1 MKRETTMKKTVVV
14 YKSFYGS
21 SKKYAEWLS
30 GEIGCD
36 MLERKEVSCERLA
49 DYDTIVLIGGLY
61 AGGMMGI
68 DLVTRSFDM
77 TEGKDIVLI
86 TCGIADVANRENVE
100 NIRKSLEKALKEKTD
115 KVKIFHVRGGLDY
128 SKMNFVHRT
137 MMKALVLS
145 LKAKAQDKLTDEDR
159 EIIATYGKKTDFT
172 DKEYLR
178 APIEYIKSL

>member
-1 MKRETTMKKTVVV
+1 
-14 YKSFYGS
+14 
-21 SKKYAEWLS
+21 
-30 GEIGCD
+30 
-36 MLERKEVSCERLA
+36 
-49 DYDTIVLIGGLY
+49 
-61 AGGMMGI
+61 MMGI

-115 KVKIFHVRGGLDY
+115 KVKIFHVRGVLDY